1 MRARADPLFS
11 NFLLRVGNRVKE
23 AIDGSYIRIP
33 GDMAIPYTD
42 DSNSRDDLINAIFP
56 SLETNA
62 HSSEYIISRAILS
75 TKTRMLMR
83 LMINSSVDF
92 TERRKFII
100 VLDEVEDDNNNFY
113 PMEFSNSLNVGK
125 ENGEMLLDSISNGH
139 FNSKRLLFRQLR
151 LQQRQNEC
159 QYLKSLT
166 PEEKTRISCDI
177 KATNIILLGLP
188 SDIYTFSN
196 HHKIARDILNMVK
209 ELIEGTE
216 LTKQERESKLY
227 DKFDRFTTDKVE
239 AIKSYYLRY
248 AKLINI
254 IGMGMTRLQI
264 NTKFVNYL
272 QP

>member
-113 PMEFSNSLNVGK
+113 PMEFSNSLNPRITLCPSEDDMFPFK
-125 ENGEMLLDSISNGH
+125 
-139 FNSKRLLFRQLR
+139 
-151 LQQRQNEC
+151 
-159 QYLKSLT
+159 LKSKQFPVELSFAMT
-166 PEEKTRISCDI
+166 IN
-177 KATNIILLGLP
+177 KAQGQTIPKVGVYHP
-188 SDIYTFSN
+188 DSVFS
-196 HHKIARDILNMVK
+196 H
-209 ELIEGTE
+209 G
-216 LTKQERESKLY
+216 
-227 DKFDRFTTDKVE
+227 
-239 AIKSYYLRY
+239 
-248 AKLINI
+248 
-254 IGMGMTRLQI
+254 
-264 NTKFVNYL
+264 
-272 QP
+272 